1 MKRGEYHKYII
12 YGLLAVLTAWILW
25 ILIAGSNKAEERETP
40 SDYLVVASESVM
52 NDAEWAAV
60 ANGLAAKHDAS
71 IVTFDKAPREAIEA
85 IREAYPRYVA
95 IVDKP
100 ENIGRDYVIDLHHL
114 CREIDDD
121 IYGDFLWGII
131 TGYDAA
137 AAKRMVDNSTEPLV
151 IKDAVATIME
161 LNSAKW
167 FDNYA
172 WVDDHTK
179 GLWGYKRGRDGEIIT
194 DTVAPEQVLGKF
206 TELYEAFNPDLV
218 VTAAHAT
225 QRNLEMPY
233 SLGNLKPRDG
243 KLYAEDRF
251 TGAEWDINESGKR
264 RVYAA
269 VGNCL
274 IGDVNNTRESMAIAW
289 MNGSNAATMIGYVV
303 TTWHGRSGWGALKY
317 WVTSP
322 DRYTLAE
329 AVYLNQQ
336 DFLHQQYAWYPEL
349 EKERYDLSSDDFW
362 TELEMARTRL
372 QEVLGRELDFNNPAD
387 WDMIGFWHD
396 RDVLAYYGDPKWNI
410 MLQSVESERDYSVSS
425 RRDGDKYIVT
435 VTTDE
440 DFSLERMKGDKF
452 KQEHVLDLPF
462 SYFFPERLTN
472 PRLAEGQ
479 KWDVA
484 LDENFVL
491 VYNAD
496 FEPNSTY
503 EIVIDVE

>member
-1 MKRGEYHKYII
+1 MRFLNKIVVA
-12 YGLLAVLTAWILW
+12 LSAVVMLASC
-25 ILIAGSNKAEERETP
+25 GSKADIVVE
-40 SDYLVVASESVM
+40 SDYLVVASEAVM
-52 NDAEWAAV
+52 ADDEWSAV
-60 ANGLAAKHDAS
+60 AETLAARHNAD
-71 IVTFDKAPREAIEA
+71 IVTFTSLPREALDA

-95 IVDKP
+95 VVDMP
-100 ENIGRDYVIDLHHL
+100 ENIGRDYVIDLHHV
-114 CREIDDD
+114 CREMDDD

-137 AAKRMVDNSTEPLV
+137 AAMRMVTNSTEPLV

-179 GLWGYKRGRDGEIIT
+179 GLWGYKQGRDGEIVIGM
-194 DTVAPEQVLGKF
+194 VAPEEVLGTF
-206 TELYEAFNPDLV
+206 TRLYEEYDPDLV

-225 QRNLEMPY
+225 QHNLEMPY
-233 SLGNLKPRDG
+233 SLGHLRPRDG
-243 KLYAEDRF
+243 KLYAQNIF
-251 TGAEWDINESGKR
+251 TEEEYDIEESGKR

-274 IGDVNNTRESMAIAW
+274 IGDVNNTRESMAVAW
-289 MNGSNAATMIGYVV
+289 MNGSNATTMIGYVV

-329 AVYLNQQ
+329 AVYMNQQ
-336 DFLHQQYAWYPEL
+336 DLLHQHSVLTPGLLNESYNYEGKFYDEL
-349 EKERYDLSSDDFW
+349 MSAADALSA
-362 TELEMARTRL
+362 E
-372 QEVLGRELDFNNPAD
+372 LGREVDLDNAAD

-396 RDVLAYYGDPKWNI
+396 RDVLAYYGDPKWSI
-410 MLQSVESERDYSVSS
+410 MLQPVAAECDYDVSMTVE
-425 RRDGDKYIVT
+425 DGECIITIVT
-435 VTTDE
+435 KDN
-440 DFSLERMKGDKF
+440 FSLERMRGDKF

-462 SYFFPERLTN
+462 NYFFPSRLKN

-479 KWDVA
+479 TWDVV
-484 LDENFVL
+484 LDENFILVL
-491 VYNAD
+491 NAE

-503 EIVIDVE
+503 TITLDID